1 MASVTE
7 DEIFGAMA
15 SIYPNEPM
23 TEDEIFGAMAE
34 MRLLLIV
41 MDREIQSLR
50 AENKNLKEH
59 LQTTCMTES
68 AKSETSAKKQLA
80 QRKWAFYREKKDEIR
95 ETHKL
100 TDWRDIKR
108 ITDEL
113 YDKQDAA

>member
-1 MASVTE
+1 M
-7 DEIFGAMA
+7 
-15 SIYPNEPM
+15 N
-23 TEDEIFGAMAE
+23 
-34 MRLLLIV
+34 
-41 MDREIQSLR
+41 
-50 AENKNLKEH
+50 
-59 LQTTCMTES
+59 ES